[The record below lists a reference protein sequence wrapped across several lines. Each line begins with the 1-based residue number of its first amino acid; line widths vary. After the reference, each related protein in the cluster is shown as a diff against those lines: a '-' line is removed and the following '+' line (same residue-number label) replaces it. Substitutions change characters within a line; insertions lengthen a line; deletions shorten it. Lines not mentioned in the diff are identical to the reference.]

1 MSNAPE
7 DLYYS
12 EAHAWLQ
19 LEDGNTARIG
29 ITDFAQQELG
39 DVMHVELP
47 DLAQAVAAGE
57 QVVLVESVKTAS
69 DVPSPVSGIVVA
81 VNEALRKTPELLNT
95 SPYDKGWIFRIRLS
109 NKGELPDLLDAGTYL
124 GTCAE

>member
-7 DLYYS
+7 GLYYS

-19 LEDGNTARIG
+19 LEDGNTGRIG
-29 ITDFAQQELG
+29 ITDFAQQALG

-47 DLAQAVAAGE
+47 DLAQVVAAGE
-57 QVVLVESVKTAS
+57 QVLLVESVKTAS

-95 SPYDKGWIFRIRLS
+95 SPYDKGWIYRIRLS
-109 NKGELPDLLDAGTYL
+109 NTGELPDLLDAGAYL
-124 GTCAE
+124 STCAE